1 MPHILPNKKSNTHT
15 INPSIRTSSNL
26 APDPPPRPPP
36 KSSNDSPL
44 SNTPDIAGGRSVFVS
59 MELIE
64 HQLSK
69 ARKRRRP
76 NTMYKSKEDALR
88 GGIPSSSISEN
99 TGALGGTEG
108 SSQDI
113 YNLPPSQ

>member
-26 APDPPPRPPP
+26 
-36 KSSNDSPL
+36 
-44 SNTPDIAGGRSVFVS
+44 
-59 MELIE
+59 ELIE

-88 GGIPSSSISEN
+88 GRILSSSTSEY